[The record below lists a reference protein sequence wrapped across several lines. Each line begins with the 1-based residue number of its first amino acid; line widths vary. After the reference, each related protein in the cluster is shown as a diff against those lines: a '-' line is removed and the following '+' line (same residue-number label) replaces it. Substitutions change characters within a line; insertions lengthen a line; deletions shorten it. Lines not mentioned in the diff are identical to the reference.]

1 MGRHSA
7 SDDAGAGSPAES
19 PRARAERGGAPAA
32 EPGPESKG
40 PAFEASKPRRE
51 SAVRADLRLLRTD
64 RWLSIRCAVALVVPF
79 VALLVV
85 LLQLGRAGSFFIW
98 LWIPAILAGVAGG
111 GLLDRAHRKAAATSG
126 EAPERAR

>member
-7 SDDAGAGSPAES
+7 SDGAGAGSRPES
-19 PRARAERGGAPAA
+19 PRARAERADGPAIA
-32 EPGPESKG
+32 AGPEAKG
-40 PAFEASKPRRE
+40 PVPEASKPRRE
-51 SAVRADLRLLRTD
+51 SAIRADVRLLRAD
-64 RWLSIRCAVALVVPF
+64 RGLSIRCAVAVVLPF

-126 EAPERAR
+126 EIPERTR